1 MSSSLLQSWKRAVM
15 GYPGWNTYF
24 TTSSCDQTIASQVK
38 EPEILPSSTKIE
50 EETSPDYDPKH
61 FYPVRIGQTFNNR
74 YHVLGKLGAGG
85 YSTVWLVEDTGRWW
99 WQSKQYFA
107 LKMSTNSPD
116 DKAATAHEVD
126 ISRRVTSADPK
137 HKGYHVVR
145 HLHDSFE
152 VEGPDGTHTCL
163 VLELLREP
171 LWLFQQHLR
180 VDYMP
185 QVVLKP
191 TCQMILD
198 GLDYLHT
205 KCHVIHTDL
214 KSDNIM
220 LKLESDSVVNE
231 YVKAEIEQPC
241 PRKMDGDRIIY
252 LSRNNFGKWKKTP
265 GPATISDFGVSA
277 WGDSLEPRN
286 YIIQPICYRA
296 PEVIL
301 GASWSYSADI
311 WNLGTLVWELLERK
325 KPLFCANQDSDTP
338 EIHLAEMIALL
349 GPPPK
354 KLLDRG
360 TNTPKFFDDKGN
372 FLFPELIPKNF
383 TFEELEV
390 YLDSEDKELFI
401 DFIKCILHWLPE
413 DRKSAKEL
421 VDHPW
426 LTTLR
431 HKL

>member
-1 MSSSLLQSWKRAVM
+1 MRFLGWKTFSV
-15 GYPGWNTYF
+15 
-24 TTSSCDQTIASQVK
+24 TSFYSQPVASQAK
-38 EPEILPSSTKIE
+38 EPEILPSSPKIE
-50 EETSPDYDPKH
+50 EEASPDYDPKH
-61 FYPVRIGQTFNNR
+61 FYPVRIGQNFNDR
-74 YHVLGKLGAGG
+74 YHVVGKLGAGG
-85 YSTVWLVEDTGRWW
+85 YSTVWLAEDIGRWW
-99 WQSKQYFA
+99 WQSRQFFA

-116 DKAATAHEVD
+116 DKAATTHEVD
-126 ISRRVTSADPK
+126 ISRRVTNADPK

-152 VEGPDGTHTCL
+152 VEGPNGTHTCL

-171 LWLFQQHLR
+171 LWLFLQHLR

-205 KCHVIHTDL
+205 RCHVIHTDI

-220 LKLESDSVVNE
+220 LKLESNSVVIE

-241 PRKMDGDRIIY
+241 PRKVDGDRIIY
-252 LSRNNFGKWKKTP
+252 LSRNNFGKWKRTP

-277 WGDSLEPRN
+277 WGDSTEPLN
-286 YIIQPICYRA
+286 YIIQSICFRA

-301 GASWSYSADI
+301 GATWTYSADI
-311 WNLGTLVWELLERK
+311 WNSAALVWELLERK
-325 KPLFCANQDSDTP
+325 KPLFCANIDQDTP

-354 KLLDRG
+354 ELLDRG
-360 TNTPKFFDDKGN
+360 AKTPDYFDENGK
-372 FLFPELIPKNF
+372 FLFQELIPKNF
-383 TFEELEV
+383 TFEELEK
-390 YLDSEDKELFI
+390 YLDTEDKKLFI
-401 DFIKCILHWLPE
+401 DFMKCMLQWLPE
-413 DRKSAKEL
+413 KRKTAKEL